1 MSTFKRAAALLALVL
16 MAFVPSVQAQQ
27 ATGRITGSVTG
38 QDGQAIAGA
47 YVAVIG
53 TRHGAVTGRDGRFV
67 IPSVAAGTYA
77 LRITHLSYRDANV
90 AEVSVVAGGD
100 AAVAPTLA
108 AQPVSLDE
116 VVASA
121 TRGAQKITEAP
132 ATVTKIS
139 ADQIANS
146 VGNSFSGAL
155 KEVKGIDFIQVG
167 VTSVAINARGFN
179 SSFNNRMLMVEDG
192 RIAVLPENG
201 LPVGTFTTIPKLDL
215 ASVEVLI
222 GPGAAL
228 YGADASNGVV
238 TLTTK
243 DPRQYPGSSFEVAG
257 GSNSYKDIQARYA
270 GVSGKFGY
278 KLTGEYQNAQD
289 WTNEMFYG
297 RTATFAGRREIGVN
311 GEVDWT
317 SQVIRGGGA
326 LYYYMGESQV
336 EATAGYSLSDG
347 VGQTN
352 VGRNQLDGWVYNVAQ
367 LKFTSPK
374 WYANVYR
381 TQSQAGDSYALNR
394 FTDYK
399 AANPTKTNEELRLM
413 SDWPSDGQLYAAE
426 VQNNFTVPALLN
438 TRFVWGGQYRQDI
451 VSSDRQWLT
460 DRLTGKDLS
469 ISQKGAYAQV
479 ETPLHAKL
487 DLVAA
492 ARYDDHE
499 NYDAQ
504 VSPKVGVVVKP
515 IEGSAFRVTYN
526 RAFKSPTTLQTNFFI
541 PDFSPVIPGVMV
553 GVHGNTRGFIVRNA
567 AGVQVA
573 ALAPLQPEENTTWEV
588 GYKGIFADRLFLDI
602 AGYQAKYENFMS
614 PLTIIAN
621 PLAGNTA
628 FFADNGERVDA
639 PTAQQIALTY
649 FNLGKATL
657 KGTDAGFKWL
667 ATRKLELAGTF
678 SYADLSDVEAP
689 PQTGIVV
696 NAAEATALNSPSTKW
711 TFGTTVKQFLPNLSA
726 GFTARHVTGYL
737 FRSGINL
744 GWIPTFDT
752 FDVNVNYA
760 IPRLGMSLNTSVQN
774 AYSCVAQY
782 TMGTGADAQKV
793 VDSKSR
799 CGFDERHREMVN
811 MPKIGTMLFV
821 GLRYNR

>member
-1 MSTFKRAAALLALVL
+1 MRTFKRVATLLALVL
-16 MAFVPSVQAQQ
+16 MAMAPSVQAQQ
-27 ATGRITGSVTG
+27 TTGRISGSVTG
-38 QDGQAIAGA
+38 QDGQAISGA
-47 YVAVIG
+47 YVAVVG
-53 TRHGAVTGRDGRFV
+53 TRHSAVSGRDGRFIITNV
-67 IPSVAAGTYA
+67 TPGTYA
-77 LRITHLSYRDANV
+77 LRVTHISFRDATV
-90 AEVSVVAGGD
+90 ADIAVVAGSD
-100 AAVAPTLA
+100 AAVAPSLVSE
-108 AQPVSLDE
+108 PVSLDE

-121 TRGAQKITEAP
+121 SRGAQKITEAP
-132 ATVTKIS
+132 ATITRIN

-146 VGNSFSGAL
+146 VGNSFNGAL

-179 SSFNNRMLMVEDG
+179 SSFNNRMLMIEDG

-201 LPVGTFTTIPKLDL
+201 LPVGQFTTIPKLDL

-243 DPRQYPGSSFEVAG
+243 DPKQYPGSSFEVAG
-257 GSNSYKDIQARYA
+257 GSNSYKDIQGRYA
-270 GVSGKFGY
+270 GVAGNIGY
-278 KLTGEYQNAQD
+278 KLTGEYQNAKD
-289 WTNEMFYG
+289 WTNEMRYG
-297 RTATFAGRREIGVN
+297 RTETFAGRREVGVD

-326 LYYYMGESQV
+326 LYYYMGESQL
-336 EATAGYSLSDG
+336 EATAGYSISDG

-367 LKFTSPK
+367 LKYTSPK

-381 TQSQAGDSYALNR
+381 TQSKAGDSYALNR

-413 SDWPSDGQLYAAE
+413 ADWPSNGQLYAAE
-426 VQNNFTVPALLN
+426 VQNNFRLPALLN
-438 TRFVWGGQYRQDI
+438 TRVVWGGQFRQDI

-460 DRLTGKDLS
+460 DRLTGEDLK
-469 ISQKGAYAQV
+469 INQKGVYAQI
-479 ETPLHAKL
+479 ETPMMSKL
-487 DLVAA
+487 DLVGA

-504 VSPKVGVVVKP
+504 FSPKVGLVFKP
-515 IEGSAFRVTYN
+515 MDGSALRVTYN

-541 PDFSPVIPGVMV
+541 PDFAPIIPGVAV
-553 GVHGNTRGFIVRNA
+553 GVHGNTRGFVVRNA
-567 AGVQVA
+567 AGTTVGEF
-573 ALAPLQPEENTTWEV
+573 APLVPEENTTWEI
-588 GYKGIFADRLFLDI
+588 GYKGIFADKLFFDI

-614 PLTIIAN
+614 PLTVIAN
-621 PLAGNTA
+621 TLAGNTA
-628 FFADNGERVDA
+628 FFADNDQRVDS
-639 PTAQQIALTY
+639 PTARQLVLTY

-667 ATRKLELAGTF
+667 ATNKIEMAGTF
-678 SYADLSDVEAP
+678 SYAELSDVVAP
-689 PQTGIVV
+689 PKAGVTV
-696 NAAEATALNSPSTKW
+696 NLAELTSLNSPSTKW

-744 GWIPTFDT
+744 GWIPTFNT
-752 FDVNVNYA
+752 LDVNVNYA
-760 IPRLGMSLNTSVQN
+760 LPKLGMSLNAAVQN
-774 AYSCVAQY
+774 AYSCVAEY
-782 TMGTGADAQKV
+782 TVERPSQKV
-793 VDSKSR
+793 TDSKTE
-799 CGFDERHREMVN
+799 CGFDQRHREMVN